1 MTSTPSSLSATGRT
15 ITSTS
20 SSSTRRECP
29 SPGSSIASRVCPRG
43 GCVRGA
49 LKSEGVTSRARCGH
63 PHTSPPHAVVRRS
76 PSFVN
81 TWCNNERTRLLP
93 GLNAAVSGAEDT
105 DEWGRE
111 PSAHADR
118 GRRQRLLHE
127 PWHLGNAFR
136 CGLGQGSRHALRAR
150 TV

>member
-49 LKSEGVTSRARCGH
+49 LKSEGVTSRACCGH

-93 GLNAAVSGAEDT
+93 GLNAGVSGAEDT
-105 DEWGRE
+105 DEWEARL
-111 PSAHADR
+111 HR
-118 GRRQRLLHE
+118 GLAGGALALTHHPWLLAQEVWRRWQLYA
-127 PWHLGNAFR
+127 P
-136 CGLGQGSRHALRAR
+136 
-150 TV
+150 